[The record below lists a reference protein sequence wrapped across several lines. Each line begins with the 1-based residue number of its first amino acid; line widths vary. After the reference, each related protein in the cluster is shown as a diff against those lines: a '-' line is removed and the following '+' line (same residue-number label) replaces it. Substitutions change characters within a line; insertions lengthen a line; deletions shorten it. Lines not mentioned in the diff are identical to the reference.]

1 MTVLDA
7 SAAINLLLGDVDR
20 DAPVFEADFDAPDL
34 LLVEVANGLR
44 RTERLG
50 AISTVAA
57 EAALADLLE
66 LPVELTSSR
75 TLVERAFALRANVT
89 VMDGCYVALAEQ
101 LGCGLL
107 TADARLAR
115 TRGLDVSFTLL

>member
-50 AISTVAA
+50 AVSTVAV
-57 EAALADLLE
+57 EAALTDLLE

-75 TLVERAFALRANVT
+75 SLVDRAFALRGNVT
-89 VMDGCYVALAEQ
+89 IMDGCYVALAEQ
-101 LGCGLL
+101 LRCGIL
-107 TADARLAR
+107 TSDGRLAR
-115 TRGLDVSFTLL
+115 TPGLGVSFMLL